1 MKEKRKE
8 IDWGVEVSALYSV
21 SSLRRIS
28 SVHLILKAWHGRLV
42 CCVWKHLG
50 ALIPSRS
57 HRCPAACFHSNNE
70 HEPWRY
76 QSRNNW
82 KPSAHERF
90 TRECATSCTECI
102 KYFYFAWVQSV
113 VWSFCDAV
121 GGPRLVQWHVILRE
135 KRRKMSRSMPVSVGA
150 LFFSGGWEENYLNWV
165 VYGGLGTG
173 LSWVMYI

>member
-1 MKEKRKE
+1 MAWQAGLLCLKTSRSFDPKQ
-8 IDWGVEVSALYSV
+8 ITQV
-21 SSLRRIS
+21 SS
-28 SVHLILKAWHGRLV
+28 
-42 CCVWKHLG
+42 
-50 ALIPSRS
+50 
-57 HRCPAACFHSNNE
+57 CFHSNNE

-165 VYGGLGTG
+165 VYGGLGTVCPG
-173 LSWVMYI
+173 LCIFNKYQRVPHWTLHGLIALGLICLLQR